1 MFLDKVKSRN
11 KRLIDIAVKMHQK
24 GEIMPDSYIIDIDTL
39 LSNAKK
45 MLEVAKQNNVRLLF
59 MLKQLGRNPYIAK
72 KLVDLG
78 YEGAVVVDYNEAK
91 IMMRNNIPIG
101 NIGNLVQIPQKM
113 IGEIIDYGVDVITVF
128 SIEKLTLIN
137 EIAKTKNKVQKIII
151 KVYSDDDIFYSGQES
166 GIYIDD
172 LQQFLSE
179 TDKLSNIKIV
189 GVTSFPA
196 FLYEK
201 KSKSIEKQNNY
212 FTIMK
217 AKNILEKSGIEVNH
231 VNLPSATCIKN
242 IKENFDMENL
252 VGEPGHGLSGTTP
265 AHVYEDLDEIPCV
278 VYLTEI
284 SHNFKKNAFA
294 YGGGYY
300 RRSNVY
306 NALVGNYEC
315 LSQDKI
321 IKMDN
326 DSIDYYFQLD
336 NNHNVGDSVVMAF
349 RFQIFVTRSKVVLI
363 ENIENNYKIVGVY
376 DSLGRKYDE

>member
-151 KVYSDDDIFYSGQES
+151 KV
-166 GIYIDD
+166 
-172 LQQFLSE
+172 LS
-179 TDKLSNIKIV
+179 
-189 GVTSFPA
+189 
-196 FLYEK
+196 
-201 KSKSIEKQNNY
+201 
-212 FTIMK
+212 
-217 AKNILEKSGIEVNH
+217 
-231 VNLPSATCIKN
+231 
-242 IKENFDMENL
+242 
-252 VGEPGHGLSGTTP
+252 
-265 AHVYEDLDEIPCV
+265 
-278 VYLTEI
+278 
-284 SHNFKKNAFA
+284 
-294 YGGGYY
+294 
-300 RRSNVY
+300 
-306 NALVGNYEC
+306 
-315 LSQDKI
+315 
-321 IKMDN
+321 
-326 DSIDYYFQLD
+326 
-336 NNHNVGDSVVMAF
+336 
-349 RFQIFVTRSKVVLI
+349 LI
-363 ENIENNYKIVGVY
+363 HI
-376 DSLGRKYDE
+376 

>member
-217 AKNILEKSGIEVNH
+217 AKIFL
-231 VNLPSATCIKN
+231 
-242 IKENFDMENL
+242 
-252 VGEPGHGLSGTTP
+252 
-265 AHVYEDLDEIPCV
+265 
-278 VYLTEI
+278 
-284 SHNFKKNAFA
+284 KK
-294 YGGGYY
+294 
-300 RRSNVY
+300 V
-306 NALVGNYEC
+306 E
-315 LSQDKI
+315 
-321 IKMDN
+321 
-326 DSIDYYFQLD
+326 
-336 NNHNVGDSVVMAF
+336 
-349 RFQIFVTRSKVVLI
+349 SKLI
-363 ENIENNYKIVGVY
+363 M
-376 DSLGRKYDE
+376 